1 MTSVFTRIA
10 KREIPGY
17 FVAEN
22 DDFFAILDINP
33 LAKGH
38 TLVISKVEIDYVFDL
53 ESIYLGQFFLF
64 AQSVAKAMDKVIDCE
79 RIGLA
84 VVGLEV
90 PHAHIHL
97 VPINSVRDID
107 FSAPKLT
114 FSDVEMRQV
123 QSDIKSRLII

>member
-38 TLVISKVEIDYVFDL
+38 TLVIPKVEIDYVFDL

-97 VPINSVRDID
+97 VPINSLRDID

-114 FSDVEMRQV
+114 FSDVEMLQV

>member
-38 TLVISKVEIDYVFDL
+38 TLVIPKVEIDYVFDL

>member
-1 MTSVFTRIA
+1 VTSVFTRIA

-38 TLVISKVEIDYVFDL
+38 TLVIPKVEIDYVFDL

-97 VPINSVRDID
+97 VPINSLRDID

-114 FSDVEMRQV
+114 FSDVEMLQV

>member
-114 FSDVEMRQV
+114 FSDVEMLQV

>member
-38 TLVISKVEIDYVFDL
+38 TLVIPKVEIDYVFDL

-90 PHAHIHL
+90 SHAHIHL
-97 VPINSVRDID
+97 VPINSLRDID

-114 FSDVEMRQV
+114 FSDVEMLQV

>member
-1 MTSVFTRIA
+1 VTSVFTRIA

>member
-38 TLVISKVEIDYVFDL
+38 TLVIPKVEIDYVFDL

-114 FSDVEMRQV
+114 FSDVEMLQV